1 MAQAKNSTEVLKAVK
16 WMLEN
21 IGWTQNHSYQYDDE
35 TGKITAMCISGAI
48 RQVEALPQHRD
59 RAMQR
64 LNALVPAKMGH
75 AVTFNDHEKTTK
87 KMVINLIN
95 RALRKGSK

>member
-1 MAQAKNSTEVLKAVK
+1 
-16 WMLEN
+16 
-21 IGWTQNHSYQYDDE
+21 
-35 TGKITAMCISGAI
+35 
-48 RQVEALPQHRD
+48 
-59 RAMQR
+59 
-64 LNALVPAKMGH
+64 MGH